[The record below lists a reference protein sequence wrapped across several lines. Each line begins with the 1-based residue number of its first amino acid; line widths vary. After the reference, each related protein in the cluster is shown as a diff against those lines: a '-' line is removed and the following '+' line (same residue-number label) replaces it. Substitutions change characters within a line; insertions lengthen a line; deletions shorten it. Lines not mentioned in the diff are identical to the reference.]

1 MCATDCEFVGVN
13 QQTFL
18 EMAIRAGVEERK
30 WPGYKED
37 YYEMSEDRKIGIPD
51 YHRKHIPII
60 IESNRGYFQIL
71 FS

>member
-1 MCATDCEFVGVN
+1 MCATDYEFVGVN

-18 EMAIRAGVEERK
+18 EMAIRAGVEE
-30 WPGYKED
+30 
-37 YYEMSEDRKIGIPD
+37 RKIGIPD